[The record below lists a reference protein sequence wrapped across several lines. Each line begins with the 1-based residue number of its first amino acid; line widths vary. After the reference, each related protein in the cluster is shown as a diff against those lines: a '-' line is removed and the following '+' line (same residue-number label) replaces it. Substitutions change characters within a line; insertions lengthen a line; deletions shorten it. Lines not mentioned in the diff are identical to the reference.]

1 MLLKKVFCGSKTKLN
16 RFLSHRTSSREPGC
30 WRMSLQKRSK
40 VYHII
45 ISQILLLS
53 DLATGSLGMGCG
65 PWSRKEA
72 SPAPHNTWP
81 LSLSWVS
88 PPCLPGVVVLGGGW
102 NHNSHPPPYL
112 RSLRVA
118 EFRICRCPAGV
129 GILRILLICV
139 SVVEGKRRGEIQN
152 SPEKGSSKKLT
163 KDILFSRDK
172 HPGFPSQGSLGL
184 ESCLLVRDPHRQ
196 PYPLIQHRA
205 DCEVFWM
212 CPVV

>member
-1 MLLKKVFCGSKTKLN
+1 MVHGAGRRHPQPPTIHDLSASHECPLLAYLGWW
-16 RFLSHRTSSREPGC
+16 C
-30 WRMSLQKRSK
+30 W
-40 VYHII
+40 
-45 ISQILLLS
+45 
-53 DLATGSLGMGCG
+53 
-65 PWSRKEA
+65 
-72 SPAPHNTWP
+72 
-81 LSLSWVS
+81 
-88 PPCLPGVVVLGGGW
+88 GGGW

-152 SPEKGSSKKLT
+152 SPEKGLSKKLT